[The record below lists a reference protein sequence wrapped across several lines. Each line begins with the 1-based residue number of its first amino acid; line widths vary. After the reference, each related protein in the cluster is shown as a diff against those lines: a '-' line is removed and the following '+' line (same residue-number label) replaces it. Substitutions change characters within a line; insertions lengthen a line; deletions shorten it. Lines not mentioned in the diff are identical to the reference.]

1 MASRNSKMC
10 VIKTFSKGN
19 VLPIARSTGCH
30 LECTMFEH
38 KAHPVLGRQAYFL
51 RLLKHVGMA
60 VALFLASLLIGVLGF
75 MIFAGFEF
83 LPALVDASM
92 LLGGMGPVRCQEI
105 TSTSGHVF
113 ASFYALFCGIVFI
126 SITGIILA
134 PVLHRFL
141 HTLHFTEDEV
151 DDAAEK

>member
-1 MASRNSKMC
+1 MR

-19 VLPIARSTGCH
+19 VLPIARSTGSH

-38 KAHPVLGRQAYFL
+38 KTRPVLGRQAYFL
-51 RLLKHVGMA
+51 RLVKHVGMA
-60 VALFLASLLIGVLGF
+60 AALFLASLLIGVLGF

-105 TSTSGHVF
+105 TSTSGLLF
-113 ASFYALFCGIVFI
+113 ASFYALFCGIVFV
-126 SITGIILA
+126 SIIGLILA

-141 HTLHFTEDEV
+141 HKFHFMENKV

>member
-1 MASRNSKMC
+1 MR

-19 VLPIARSTGCH
+19 VLPIGASRGPH
-30 LECTMFEH
+30 LVSRMFEH
-38 KAHPVLGRQAYFL
+38 KTQPILGRRAYL
-51 RLLKHVGMA
+51 SRLLKHVGMA
-60 VALFLASLLIGVLGF
+60 GALFLASLLIGVLGF

-105 TSTSGHVF
+105 TSTSGLLF
-113 ASFYALFCGIVFI
+113 ASFYALFCGIVFV
-126 SITGIILA
+126 SIIGLILA

-141 HTLHFTEDEV
+141 HKFHFTENE
-151 DDAAEK
+151 

>member
-1 MASRNSKMC
+1 MC
-10 VIKTFSKGN
+10 GIKTFYQGQ
-19 VLPIARSTGCH
+19 VLPIGASREPH
-30 LECTMFEH
+30 LVSRMFEH
-38 KAHPVLGRQAYFL
+38 KTQPVLGRRAYFS

-60 VALFLASLLIGVLGF
+60 AALFLVSLLIGILGF
-75 MIFAGFEF
+75 MFFAGFKF

-105 TSTSGHVF
+105 PSTSGHVF

-126 SITGIILA
+126 SIIGLILA

-141 HTLHFTEDEV
+141 HKFHFTEDE
-151 DDAAEK
+151 